1 MSVLVAS
8 APQHGWPAAHRPRAA
23 SRRAWLSRNG
33 ASPAPA
39 HHWSTLLAM
48 AALALMTAVSVV
60 GLSVDDVYRAPKS
73 VAAML
78 RGYDLVT
85 LAVAVPVLAITLLPH
100 FRQSVQ
106 AQLLRLA
113 ILGYAAYNYASYVFG
128 TGFSTVFLLHD
139 AAFTAAT
146 FALGFSAAS
155 LDLGRVYKSFR
166 PSTPARAIGS
176 VLALLA
182 AGLGA
187 TWVFYSL
194 RFTLTGQSPK
204 ESLLVLPEPNL
215 HLAYVLD
222 LTLLVPCY
230 AVAAALLW
238 RRARWGY
245 PMAAALLVF
254 SLVHELNYVVA
265 LVFQSNAHIPG
276 ATAFDPQAIVIIAI
290 ILAATLALF
299 SGTRRQSPRVLPAQP
314 PPGHGLSRRRGRW
327 PRP

>member
-1 MSVLVAS
+1 MQVLIAS
-8 APQHGWPAAHRPRAA
+8 AARHGWPAGPGPRAA
-23 SRRAWLSRNG
+23 SRRAWPSRNG
-33 ASPAPA
+33 ASPVPA
-39 HHWSTLLAM
+39 HKWATLLASM
-48 AALALMTAVSVV
+48 TLALMTAVSVV

-78 RGYDLVT
+78 RGYDLVS
-85 LAVAVPVLAITLLPH
+85 LAVAVPALAVTLLPR
-100 FRQSVQ
+100 FRESVQ

-128 TGFSTVFLLHD
+128 TGFSAVFLLHD
-139 AAFTAAT
+139 AAFTVAT

-155 LDLGRVYKSFR
+155 LDLGRIYKSFR
-166 PSTPARAIGS
+166 PSTPTRAIGG

-182 AGLGA
+182 TGLGA
-187 TWVFYSL
+187 MWIFYSL
-194 RFTLTGQSPK
+194 RFALAGELPK

-222 LTLLVPCY
+222 LTLLVPGY

-238 RRARWGY
+238 RRTRWGY

-276 ATAFDPQAIVIIAI
+276 ATALDPQALVVIAVTS
-290 ILAATLALF
+290 AATLALF
-299 SGTRRQSPRVLPAQP
+299 AGTLRSSRSVLPAQP
-314 PPGHGLSRRRGRW
+314 PSGHRPWRRRGR
-327 PRP
+327 

>member
-1 MSVLVAS
+1 M
-8 APQHGWPAAHRPRAA
+8 
-23 SRRAWLSRNG
+23 
-33 ASPAPA
+33 
-39 HHWSTLLAM
+39 T
-48 AALALMTAVSVV
+48 LALMTAVSVV

-78 RGYDLVT
+78 RGYDLVS
-85 LAVAVPVLAITLLPH
+85 LAVAVPALAVTLLPR

-139 AAFTAAT
+139 AAFTVAT

-155 LDLGRVYKSFR
+155 LDLGRIYKSFR
-166 PSTPARAIGS
+166 PSTPTRAIGG

-182 AGLGA
+182 TGLGA
-187 TWVFYSL
+187 MWIFYSL
-194 RFTLTGQSPK
+194 RFALAGELPK

-222 LTLLVPCY
+222 LTLLVPGY

-238 RRARWGY
+238 RRTRWGY

-276 ATAFDPQAIVIIAI
+276 ATALDPQALVVIAVTS
-290 ILAATLALF
+290 AATARSLRWYPSLVTERPARPTTLGPQALAPTRALTRPIAAIPATVTE
-299 SGTRRQSPRVLPAQP
+299 SGSCSSASTAPAQP
-314 PPGHGLSRRRGRW
+314 VPDYWSHPGRITNRYT
-327 PRP
+327 